1 MKTRGLFAAF
11 LLLLGAQTL
20 MAQEH
25 VTNIRAKQE
34 DKMVTIKYD
43 LNVRSEV
50 KLFISLDDGQ
60 HYTDTMKVSGN
71 VNKIVPKGKN
81 NIIRWKA
88 FKDLGYGDYP
98 EIRFKFVTVEKTTS
112 GNSRVP
118 KGRNKL
124 SGFRPGDYRSRGMK
138 TFATLN
144 ASYGNQGIPM
154 VGFTVGQYDKYGW
167 FVTLM
172 TGLDF
177 DYMGYQVVDHC
188 KKDGYIGEILP
199 FYNPESNYKISA
211 VSGMV
216 GGIMQLN
223 DAIYAKAGVGYG
235 MRSVAWQLWEGD
247 YVTND
252 GFSAHGVDVGAGL
265 LFDMN
270 RLVVTFD
277 GVTTN
282 FHVFEARVGLGFRF
296 TK

>member
-1 MKTRGLFAAF
+1 MRKIALFTICLFMGFQMAV
-11 LLLLGAQTL
+11 AQD
-20 MAQEH
+20 H

-34 DKMVTIKYD
+34 DKTVTIKYD
-43 LNVRSEV
+43 LKVRSEV
-50 KLFISLDDGQ
+50 KMLISLDDGQ
-60 HYTDTMKVSGN
+60 HYTDTMRVTGN
-71 VNKIVPKGKN
+71 VNKIVPAGKN
-81 NIIRWKA
+81 KIIRWQA

-98 EIRFKFVTVEKTTS
+98 EIRFKFITKEEPLE
-112 GNSRVP
+112 GNSKVP

-124 SGFRPGDYRSRGMK
+124 SVFRPGGYHSGGMK
-138 TFATLN
+138 FFATIN
-144 ASYGNQGIPM
+144 GSYNSSGIPM
-154 VGFTVGQYDKYGW
+154 VGFTVGMYDRFGW
-167 FVTLM
+167 YVTLM

-199 FYNPESNYKISA
+199 FYNPERVSKISA

-216 GGIMQLN
+216 GGIMQLSEGL
-223 DAIYAKAGVGYG
+223 YAKAGVGYG

-270 RLVVTFD
+270 RFVMTLD

-282 FHVFEARVGLGFRF
+282 FHVFEARLGLGFRF

>member
-1 MKTRGLFAAF
+1 MRKRNLFI
-11 LLLLGAQTL
+11 LLCLFVGMQMAVAQN
-20 MAQEH
+20 H
-25 VTNIRAKQE
+25 VTNIRAMQS
-34 DKMVTIKYD
+34 DKIVVIRYNLSVD
-43 LNVRSEV
+43 SEV
-50 KLFISLDDGQ
+50 KMYISLDDGE
-60 HYTDTMKVSGN
+60 HYTDTMTLSGF
-71 VNKIVPKGKN
+71 VNKVVPAGRN
-81 NIIRWKA
+81 RTIRWQA
-88 FKDLGYGDYP
+88 FRDLGYGDYP
-98 EIRFKFVTVEKTTS
+98 EIRFKFVTQEREIARRPTYTS
-112 GNSRVP
+112 NR
-118 KGRNKL
+118 
-124 SGFRPGDYRSRGMK
+124 MK

-144 ASYGNQGIPM
+144 ASYGSQGIPM
-154 VGFTVGQYDKYGW
+154 VGFTVGQYSKYGW

-188 KKDGYIGEILP
+188 RKDGYIGDVLP
-199 FYNPESNYKISA
+199 FYNPEYKTSA

-223 DAIYAKAGVGYG
+223 DMIYAKAGLGYG

-270 RLVVTFD
+270 RFVMTLD

-282 FHVFEARVGLGFRF
+282 FHVFEARLGLGFRF